1 MRIRKLLPAVFIAA
15 ALTLTIPV
23 SIYAAEDDN
32 QTIQS
37 QTVDIEVDE
46 NVILHIPYSLASNY
60 QESDYVSR
68 NQVYAYNPIINESGD
83 TSLEVYLLNSNL
95 KDFTFPESFW
105 GVPVTRI
112 AEGACN
118 NKFTGSA
125 IHVLKHAASFRI
137 LHYQTACNILETT
150 HSTTL

>member
-1 MRIRKLLPAVFIAA
+1 MFFINKLTF
-15 ALTLTIPV
+15 
-23 SIYAAEDDN
+23 
-32 QTIQS
+32 
-37 QTVDIEVDE
+37 
-46 NVILHIPYSLASNY
+46 Y

-137 LHYQTACNILETT
+137 LHYQTVCNILETT
-150 HSTTL
+150 HSMTHSIYCKGDREAGILQERNPGIWWIPVADC

>member
-1 MRIRKLLPAVFIAA
+1 MAA

-37 QTVDIEVDE
+37 QTVDIEVDK
-46 NVILHIPYSLASNY
+46 NGWRIYDK
-60 QESDYVSR
+60 QDY
-68 NQVYAYNPIINESGD
+68 
-83 TSLEVYLLNSNL
+83 
-95 KDFTFPESFW
+95 TFPESFW

>member
-1 MRIRKLLPAVFIAA
+1 MFFINKS
-15 ALTLTIPV
+15 TF
-23 SIYAAEDDN
+23 
-32 QTIQS
+32 
-37 QTVDIEVDE
+37 
-46 NVILHIPYSLASNY
+46 Y

-125 IHVLKHAASFRI
+125 IHVLKHAALFRI